1 MTHGSHSVRRLHVT
15 AAAPLAS
22 RVGFAA
28 RMEDALRTSSPP
40 AEWKGRLVLIR
51 RLRMRAGEKWP
62 AHLLARTVEATWR
75 ADPAPV
81 PAAHAS
87 ARAQA
92 VWFADEASARLA
104 LIERLAAGKDVSAWF
119 WQRWLAPGADVV
131 RQIAQLLVA
140 PGAML
145 AVEER
150 FRYFADACRAIA
162 DPGLIDRVI
171 PCCDGAQLR
180 WLLPESLPR
189 IMRTAG
195 QGSEGHAES
204 QAGGPSEPPRSDPTD
219 SDEAELREIAKQL
232 ARAALGSRSVSLP
245 LDLAVGSHAIDLR
258 TDKSAQEG
266 EGAATEWAGLFF
278 ALNLFGHVGR
288 SDAGWLRDIAAFV
301 RVAADDPLLA
311 VLDRL
316 ELRGGEPEG
325 ESNEIRPAPLREL
338 RFACLRATRRPLR
351 RVLRRAG
358 CIHLT
363 RTHLTIALRLAEV
376 SLPVRIAGL
385 DIDPG
390 WVASLGRV
398 VRFEYD

>member
-62 AHLLARTVEATWR
+62 AHLLARRIEATCI
-75 ADPAPV
+75 ADAAYPV

-104 LIERLAAGKDVSAWF
+104 LIERLALGKDVAAWF
-119 WQRWLAPGADVV
+119 WQRWLPPGADVA

-140 PGAML
+140 PGGAML

-150 FRYFADACRAIA
+150 VRYFADACRAIA
-162 DPGLIDRVI
+162 DPGLIDRVLA
-171 PCCDGAQLR
+171 CCDGAQLR
-180 WLLPESLPR
+180 WLLAGSPPR
-189 IMRTAG
+189 VMRTAG
-195 QGSEGHAES
+195 NGHAES
-204 QAGGPSEPPRSDPTD
+204 QADGQGEAPRSDPTD

-232 ARAALGSRSVSLP
+232 ARAALGSRAGSLP
-245 LDLAVGSHAIDLR
+245 LDLAGGPHAIDLR
-258 TDKSAQEG
+258 TDKSALEG

-311 VLDRL
+311 VLDRFD
-316 ELRGGEPEG
+316 LRRGKQVS
-325 ESNEIRPAPLREL
+325 ESNEVCSPAPLREL
-338 RFACLRATRRPLR
+338 RLACLRATRRPLR
-351 RVLRRAG
+351 RVLHRAG
-358 CIHLT
+358 RVLLS